1 MDKETNDIR
10 ERVKRILADFLGVD
24 LEDIETE
31 TLFTEDLHMKPT
43 DLADFTVKLDE
54 AGIDTTDVDF
64 SEIETFGDLIDTLT
78 SQI

>member
-1 MDKETNDIR
+1 MDKETNDVR
-10 ERVKRILADFLGVD
+10 EKVKRILANFLGVD

-31 TLFTEDLHMKPT
+31 TTFIEDLHMKPT
-43 DLADFTVKLDE
+43 DLTDFTVKLDE